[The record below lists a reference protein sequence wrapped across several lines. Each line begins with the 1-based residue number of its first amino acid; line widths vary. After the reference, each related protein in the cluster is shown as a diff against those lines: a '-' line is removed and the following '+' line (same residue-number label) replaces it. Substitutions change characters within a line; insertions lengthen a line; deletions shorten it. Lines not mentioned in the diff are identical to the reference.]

1 MRSLLR
7 LLTSLRTAIVLI
19 GLLCF
24 VSMLGT
30 VIPQSREAA
39 EYLRAYPRAGQWI
52 LDSGLDDV
60 YHGWLFQAL
69 LWLLAASSIVCTAT
83 RLRLTRIRLGSRLS
97 LASAAEIASMPVRA
111 DWPADRPQP
120 EPAGWQVK
128 PLGEGGELRL
138 RVSGSISLIGG
149 VLTHVGLVIILA
161 GGLWGSFAGVEMAIR
176 GVAGETAVVPPVE
189 EIRVAAASDRLRRQA
204 RLIQQQNPADPR
216 LEEIRR
222 QVEAMDARFQAG
234 MASPACRVTFE
245 DLWVE
250 YYKSAGAEPVVKGWN
265 SRVAISGPGGEP
277 ASGVV
282 RVNQPLSW
290 GPFTFYQADWSKKYK
305 SVNLHVMK
313 ALATDSDSGL
323 VATLTLE
330 LGKPYKPDWSNYT
343 FVLIDFLPDFRI
355 MGDQFVS
362 LSDELRNPAGRIVA
376 YGADGKVA
384 GRAWAFSH
392 EMAELGG
399 HSSNLPYRFEVVSA
413 APIYETGLQ
422 VASDP
427 GVPLVWAGCLLMTLG
442 LCLTFYISYYEEWV
456 WVRPDGTVL
465 AAVSGNRPAIMLKPV
480 LERLTAGSTA
490 PAAPPTPPTDAT
502 RSEEQA

>member
-7 LLTSLRTAIVLI
+7 FLTSLRTAIILI

-52 LDSGLDDV
+52 LDFGLDDV
-60 YHGWLFQAL
+60 YHGWLFQGL
-69 LWLLAASSIVCTAT
+69 LWLLAASSLVCTAT
-83 RLRLTRIRLGSRLS
+83 RLRLTRVRLGSRLS
-97 LASAAEIASMPVRA
+97 LASAAEIASMPVRT
-111 DWPADRPQP
+111 DWPTGRPIP
-120 EPAGWQVK
+120 EPTDWQVK
-128 PLGEGGELRL
+128 PLEEGGELRL

-149 VLTHVGLVIILA
+149 VLIHVGLVIILS

-176 GVAGETAVVPPVE
+176 GVAGETAVVPPIE
-189 EIRVAAASDRLRRQA
+189 AIRVAAASDRLRRQA

-216 LEEIRR
+216 LDEIRR
-222 QVEAMDARFQAG
+222 QVETMDALFQAG

-250 YYKSAGAEPVVKGWN
+250 YYEAAGGEPVVKGWN
-265 SRVAISGPGGEP
+265 SRVSISGAAGEP

-282 RVNQPLSW
+282 RVNQPITW
-290 GPFTFYQADWSKKYK
+290 GAFTFYQADWSKKYR
-305 SVNLHVMK
+305 SVNLQAMK
-313 ALATDSDSGL
+313 ALATETDAGL

-362 LSDELRNPAGRIVA
+362 ISDELRNPAGRIVA

-392 EMAELGG
+392 DMAELGG
-399 HSSNLPYRFEVVSA
+399 HSSNLPYRFEVMSA
-413 APIYETGLQ
+413 EPIYESGLQ

-442 LCLTFYISYYEEWV
+442 LCLTFYISYYEEWM
-456 WVRPDGTVL
+456 WLRPDGRVL

-480 LERLTAGSTA
+480 LERLKTGPTA
-490 PAAPPTPPTDAT
+490 PPAPPMDAT